1 MGSTSKRQLLPP
13 HTRWAG
19 SRLCSRRATGP
30 ANGRLVDHHGQVIEP
45 APSDRARLASLGHLL
60 RPHRRALVAAALLAL
75 LNAAA
80 SLAQPLLVRK
90 VIGNIQAG
98 QPRAVAVAA
107 LVIALVVAAVLS
119 GAQSYLL
126 QRTGEAVVLST
137 RVQLVRRLLRLPVT
151 ELDRRRTGDLISR
164 VGADTT
170 LLRTVVTS
178 GLVDVVSGLV
188 VAVGALVAMATVDL
202 LLLAITAVAVAVGFA
217 GALVVVRRVR
227 PASLAAQ
234 TAVGTM
240 TSGIERA
247 LSGVRTIRAAG
258 AEEREEAAVTVFAR
272 HAFIAGLQLARLRAL
287 LGPLAA
293 VAVQG
298 AFLAVLGVGG
308 ARVASGSISVG
319 DLVAFVL
326 LLFLLV
332 QPLAQGI
339 EALTAVQTGLG
350 ALSRIQE
357 VLDLPTESATDV
369 VAAALPAN
377 TSVEVRFQDVGFAYA
392 TGGSVL
398 HGTSFTAP
406 AGLRTA
412 LVGPSGAGKS
422 TVLALIERFY
432 EVSSGAVLVG
442 GHDVRDLDRVQ
453 LRGRMAYVEQDA
465 PVLAGTLREN
475 LLLGRPA
482 ALDSELLAA
491 LEQVNLLELA
501 SRSAEGLSAQVGDDG
516 ILLSGGERQRLAIA
530 RALLSRPAL
539 LLLDEPTSSLD
550 ARNEQALSRA
560 VAAIGPG
567 TTVLVIAHR
576 LSTVVDADQI
586 VVLDLGKT
594 VATGTHDELV
604 ASSPLYRDLAARQ
617 LLV

>member
-1 MGSTSKRQLLPP
+1 V
-13 HTRWAG
+13 AG
-19 SRLCSRRATGP
+19 GP
-30 ANGRLVDHHGQVIEP
+30 IDHHGRVTEP
-45 APSDRARLASLGHLL
+45 APSDRAGLRSLGHLL
-60 RPHRRALVAAALLAL
+60 RPHRRSLATAGLLAL
-75 LNAAA
+75 LAAA
-80 SLAQPLLVRK
+80 AALAQPLLVRR
-90 VIGNIQAG
+90 VIHDIQTG
-98 QPRAVAVAA
+98 RPRAVAVTV
-107 LVIALVVAAVLS
+107 LVIALVVAVVLT
-119 GAQSYLL
+119 GLQSYLL

-164 VGADTT
+164 AGADTT

-188 VAVGALVAMATVDL
+188 IAVGALVAMATVDL
-202 LLLAITAVAVAVGFA
+202 LLLGITTVAVAVGFA
-217 GALVVVRRVR
+217 GAIVVVRRVR

-272 HAFIAGLQLARLRAL
+272 DAFAAGLQLARLRAL

-308 ARVASGSISVG
+308 ARVASGTITVG

-339 EALTAVQTGLG
+339 QALTAVQTGLG

-357 VLDLPTESATDV
+357 VLDLPAESATDV
-369 VAAALPAN
+369 ITDDLPLSA
-377 TSVEVRFQDVGFAYA
+377 SVEVRFRDVGFAYA
-392 TGGSVL
+392 IGGSVL
-398 HGTSFTAP
+398 RGTSFIAP
-406 AGLRTA
+406 AGRRTA

-422 TVLALIERFY
+422 TVFALIERFY
-432 EVSSGAVLVG
+432 EVSSGTVLVG
-442 GHDVRDLDRVQ
+442 EQDVRDLDRAQ

-465 PVLAGTLREN
+465 PVLAGTLRDN

-482 ALDSELLAA
+482 AVDSELLAA

-501 SRSAEGLSAQVGDDG
+501 SRSVQGLDAQVGDDG

-586 VVLDLGKT
+586 VVLDRGT
-594 VATGTHDELV
+594 VVATGTHDELV

>member
-1 MGSTSKRQLLPP
+1 VTEPS
-13 HTRWAG
+13 
-19 SRLCSRRATGP
+19 P
-30 ANGRLVDHHGQVIEP
+30 A
-45 APSDRARLASLGHLL
+45 DRAGLRSLGHLL
-60 RPHRRALVAAALLAL
+60 RPHRRSLAAAGLLAL

-80 SLAQPLLVRK
+80 ALAQPLLVRR
-90 VIGNIQAG
+90 VIQDIQTG
-98 QPRAVAVAA
+98 QPRTVAVTV
-107 LVIALVVAAVLS
+107 LVIALVLAAVLS
-119 GAQSYLL
+119 GLQSYLL

-137 RVQLVRRLLRLPVT
+137 RVELVRRLLRLPVS

-178 GLVDVVSGLV
+178 GLVDVVSGLLI
-188 VAVGALVAMATVDL
+188 AVGALVAMATVDL
-202 LLLAITAVAVAVGFA
+202 LLLAITVVAVAVGFT
-217 GALVVVRRVR
+217 GAIVVVRRVR

-240 TSGIERA
+240 TAGIERA

-258 AEEREEAAVTVFAR
+258 AEEREGAAVTIFAR
-272 HAFIAGLQLARLRAL
+272 DAFAAGLQLARLQAL

-308 ARVASGSISVG
+308 ARVASGTITVG

-339 EALTAVQTGLG
+339 QALTAVQTGLG

-357 VLDLPTESATDV
+357 VLDLPAESATDV
-369 VAAALPAN
+369 ITAELPVSA
-377 TSVEVRFQDVGFAYA
+377 SVEVRFQNVGFAYA

-406 AGLRTA
+406 AGRRTA

-422 TVLALIERFY
+422 TVFALIERFY
-432 EVSSGAVLVG
+432 EVSSGTVLVG
-442 GHDVRDLDRVQ
+442 DQDVRDLDRYQ

-465 PVLAGTLREN
+465 PVLAGTLRDN
-475 LLLGRPA
+475 LLLGCPTA
-482 ALDSELLAA
+482 VDNELLAT

-501 SRSAEGLSAQVGDDG
+501 SRSSKGLDAQVGDDG

-586 VVLDLGKT
+586 VVLDRGNV